1 VTALAVLVLMC
12 DDFTVSENIENSFS
26 CENIVTKI
34 RIKNI
39 LQRKKLSNTARAVIV
54 TNKWHREIR
63 HRNLKSH
70 K

>member
-34 RIKNI
+34 RIKKYTAE
-39 LQRKKLSNTARAVIV
+39 KKN
-54 TNKWHREIR
+54 E
-63 HRNLKSH
+63 
-70 K
+70 